1 MPCRLLVRLD
11 ANNNVGYGHIVRT
24 GGLIEQIKT
33 PLSPVIVGALD
44 DPPIAIAETLP
55 YSNSTGGSALEEAI
69 AAVKP
74 DAILVDLP
82 TWVDRPWAAFRRA
95 GVPVIAID
103 DEGGPVEADLI
114 VNGTALDEYHR
125 YDEPGPPARKLIGPA
140 YALLR
145 APFGARSWRQPAT
158 PRLLI
163 VIGSG
168 ERAYNWAHRLADGG
182 LDGLPVAAV
191 DIVVGAAFADP
202 ENLKCRDP
210 VVTIHQNVPAAALAE
225 LMANASVGLMTGG
238 MVVYEALAVGLPVVA
253 FPLIANMVPEIAW
266 FAARGSISDLGYDG
280 GMNVSLVRKRVMAL
294 LGDKAAAEAQS
305 AAGRAI
311 IDGQGSWRVARAID
325 ALLAP

>member
-1 MPCRLLVRLD
+1 MPRRLLVRLD

-24 GGLIEQIKT
+24 GGLLEQIKT

-44 DPPIAIAETLP
+44 DPPIGIAETLP
-55 YSNSTGGSALEEAI
+55 YSNSAGGSALEEAI

-82 TWVDRPWAAFRRA
+82 AWVDRPWAAFKRA

-125 YDEPGPPARKLIGPA
+125 YDEPGPPARKLIGPG

-145 APFGARSWRQPAT
+145 ASFGAISWRQPAT

-168 ERAYNWAHRLADGG
+168 ERAHNWAHRLVDSG

-191 DIVVGAAFADP
+191 DIVVGAAFADL

-210 VVTIHQNVPAAALAE
+210 VTIHQKLPAAALAE

-280 GMNVSLVRKRVMAL
+280 GMDMSLVRERVAAL
-294 LGDKAAAEAQS
+294 LGDKVAAKAQS

-311 IDGQGSWRVARAID
+311 IDGQGSRRVARAID